1 MTFELASIALVVFI
15 GMGPVKVAAEYVSVT
30 RQAPIGLRREIALRA
45 VAQAAAIALVLL
57 VVGAALQALLHVSG
71 GGLVVGGAIVLL
83 AYGLRMALGL
93 DDAVDVE
100 GPLSDADL
108 RRRALFPLA
117 FPLILN
123 PAGVAAMIIIS
134 VEATSVAAIVAAFA
148 IVVAIAAIDLVVL
161 LVLAR
166 VGHRLSEDA
175 VAVASR
181 ILGILLVALAIDL
194 VALGLAEMGVIEQ
207 IELH

>member
-1 MTFELASIALVVFI
+1 
-15 GMGPVKVAAEYVSVT
+15 
-30 RQAPIGLRREIALRA
+30 
-45 VAQAAAIALVLL
+45 
-57 VVGAALQALLHVSG
+57 
-71 GGLVVGGAIVLL
+71 
-83 AYGLRMALGL
+83 
-93 DDAVDVE
+93 
-100 GPLSDADL
+100 
-108 RRRALFPLA
+108 
-117 FPLILN
+117 
-123 PAGVAAMIIIS
+123 MIIIS